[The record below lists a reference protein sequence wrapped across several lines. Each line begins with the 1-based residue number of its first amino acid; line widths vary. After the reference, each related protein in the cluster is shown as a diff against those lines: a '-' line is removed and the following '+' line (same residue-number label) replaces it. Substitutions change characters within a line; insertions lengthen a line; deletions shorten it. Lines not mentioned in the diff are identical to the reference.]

1 MFQGNSN
8 RILIWRSA
16 EFLFNSSDTKNIR
29 LKWLALCIN
38 LDFSSGNTQLFLNGQ
53 EMPGRKLGNTS
64 LPVEAATTPLIVR
77 IGKLYTDS
85 TPLIGKIV
93 DINMFDRYLVV

>member
-1 MFQGNSN
+1 M
-8 RILIWRSA
+8 
-16 EFLFNSSDTKNIR
+16 
-29 LKWLALCIN
+29 
-38 LDFSSGNTQLFLNGQ
+38 FLNGQ
-53 EMPGRKLGNTS
+53 EMLGRKLGNTS
-64 LPVEAATTPLIVR
+64 LPGEAATTPLIVR